1 VKKELELLE
10 RRLKREIIARK
21 QAENLLEEKAKAL
34 FDANQAL
41 RALNADLE
49 KQIEE
54 RTHQLSENEAKF
66 RQLVEKATE
75 VIYNVDVFGNITYVN
90 TVGIMHYGY
99 EEKDILGKPFTIFIP
114 QENRES
120 VLQHYLEFMN
130 SGKSSDYFELP
141 IMTRYGTRL
150 WFGQNTN
157 RVVDDDGKVYFS
169 VFARDIDKR
178 KQAESALSLAKVQIE
193 KSEIKYRS
201 IIENMQLGLLEVDLN
216 NTIIKVYPQFN
227 EMTGYS
233 GDELLGLNAPTVLG
247 VDEDSKLHQ
256 EQINTRNKGKTGIY
270 EVRIRKKNGELIWVL
285 ISGAP
290 FYDEHGNVAGS
301 IGIHYDIT
309 NRKQLEQELIQAK
322 SKAESAQEAEKLFLA
337 SMSHEI
343 RTPLNAIIGMS
354 HLMSETNLDT
364 VQNDYLQILQ
374 SSANILQHL
383 ISDILDISK
392 IDSSSFELN
401 ITSLDLEGLCV
412 SLLRSFD
419 YKKQNKDI
427 AFNLEFDSSI
437 KHHVLSDAQAL
448 SQILINLISNA
459 EKFTAEGEVLLMVK
473 ASQGEKENNMRL
485 SFSVQ
490 DNGVGISAEKQKHIF
505 ERFKQAD
512 KSVSSQYGGT
522 GLGLYISS
530 QLVHL
535 LGGELQVSSEE
546 GKGANFYFSFDVNLD
561 TSKGE
566 ISDERSLNQDRN
578 DVNLEGMRVLVAED
592 NTMNQRYIT
601 TLLKKVGICFDIG
614 SDGIEA
620 VALYEQ
626 NQYDIIL
633 MDLQMPRMDGFE
645 ATHKILGIQKE
656 RGEETPVLALTASS
670 FLSKKQ
676 SAMAQGMSG
685 FISKPFA
692 PNQLYEVLRAFR
704 EQGQKGGEALKAIPP
719 ESKEKYNV
727 SAHESASYK
736 SELSF
741 QQEIDMDYLEEAY
754 GDDLEYAKEMFG
766 VFLSIVDESMETLK
780 DAVEKEDYKKV
791 RQQAHKIK
799 PTFTMIGLPSITSAM
814 SILENASMERD
825 FENVRKIYA
834 EISTFLKTMLP
845 KVEDQMKK
853 F

>member
-1 VKKELELLE
+1 MELLE
-10 RRLKREIIARK
+10 RRLKREISARK

-49 KQIEE
+49 QQIKE
-54 RTHQLSENEAKF
+54 RTRQLSENETKF

-75 VIYNVDVFGNITYVN
+75 VIYNVDLFGNITYVN
-90 TVGIMHYGY
+90 KVGILHYGY
-99 EEKDILGKPFTIFIP
+99 EEEDILGKPFTIFIP
-114 QENRES
+114 EEHRKK
-120 VLQHYLEFMN
+120 VFQHYLEFMH
-130 SGKSSDYFELP
+130 SGKSSDYYELP
-141 IMTRYGTRL
+141 VMTRYGTQL

-157 RVVDDDGKVYFS
+157 RVIDDEGNVYFS
-169 VFARDIDKR
+169 VFARDIDQR
-178 KQAESALSLAKVQIE
+178 KQAESALSQAKVQIE

-233 GDELLGLNAPTVLG
+233 GDELIGLSAPEVLG
-247 VDEDSKLHQ
+247 VEEEAEIHQ
-256 EQINTRNKGKTGIY
+256 EQIATRNQGTTGVY
-270 EVRIRKKNGELIWVL
+270 EIRIRKKNGELIWVL

-290 FYDEHGNVAGS
+290 FYDEHGKVAGS

-309 NRKQLEQELIQAK
+309 DRKQLEQELIQAK

-354 HLMSETNLDT
+354 HLMNETSLDSI
-364 VQNDYLQILQ
+364 QQDYLQILQ

-401 ITSLDLEGLCV
+401 ITPVDLRELCS

-419 YKKQNKDI
+419 YKKQNKTI
-427 AFNLEFDSSI
+427 EFNLEFDNAL
-437 KHHVLSDAQAL
+437 KHHVWSDAQAL
-448 SQILINLISNA
+448 SQILINLLSNA
-459 EKFTAEGEVLLMVK
+459 EKFTAEGEVLLKVS
-473 ASQGEKENNMRL
+473 ASKGKQEDRTRL
-485 SFSVQ
+485 MFSVQ
-490 DNGVGISAEKQKHIF
+490 DTGVGISVEKQQHIF

-530 QLVHL
+530 QLVRL
-535 LGGELQVSSEE
+535 LGGKLQVSSSE
-546 GKGANFYFSFDVNLD
+546 GEGANFYFSFDVDLD
-561 TSKGE
+561 TSQGE
-566 ISDERSLNQDRN
+566 IGGRDGVHGEKTEIS
-578 DVNLEGMRVLVAED
+578 LEGMRVLVAED
-592 NTMNQRYIT
+592 NTMNQRYIS
-601 TLLKKVGICFDIG
+601 TLLRKVGIHFDVG
-614 SDGIEA
+614 NDGVEA
-620 VALYEQ
+620 VELYEQ
-626 NQYDIIL
+626 NHYDLVL

-645 ATHKILGIQKE
+645 ATHRIFDIQKE
-656 RGEETPVLALTASS
+656 RKEEVPVLALTASS

-692 PNQLYEVLRAFR
+692 PNQLYEVLKSYRERVQTRAN
-704 EQGQKGGEALKAIPP
+704 
-719 ESKEKYNV
+719 S
-727 SAHESASYK
+727 SASK
-736 SELSF
+736 RDDGCTVPQHMIKPSLEREPQELHF
-741 QQEIDMDYLEEAY
+741 QEEIDLDYLEEAY
-754 GDDLEYAKEMFG
+754 GDDLEYAKEMFS
-766 VFLSIVDESMETLK
+766 VFLSIVDESMETLMN
-780 DAVEKEDYKKV
+780 AVDQTDFDKIK
-791 RQQAHKIK
+791 QQAHKIK
-799 PTFTMIGLPSITSAM
+799 PTFTMIGLSSITQAM
-814 SILENASMERD
+814 SALESAAIDGEEEQCQRIYN
-825 FENVRKIYA
+825 KIA
-834 EISTFLKTMLP
+834 EHLKRMLP
-845 KVEDQMKK
+845 KVENQMNQ

>member
-1 VKKELELLE
+1 MKKELELLE
-10 RRLKREIIARK
+10 RRLNREISARK

-34 FDANQAL
+34 FEANQAL

-49 KQIEE
+49 QQIEE
-54 RTHQLSENEAKF
+54 RTQQLSENETKF

-75 VIYNVDVFGNITYVN
+75 IIYNVDLFGNITYVN

-99 EEKDILGKPFTIFIP
+99 EEADILGKPFTVFIP
-114 QENRES
+114 KEHREE
-120 VLQHYLEFMN
+120 VLQHYVEFMN

-141 IMTRYGTRL
+141 VMTRYGSRL

-157 RVVDDDGKVYFS
+157 RVVDDEGNVYFS
-169 VFARDIDKR
+169 VFARDIDQR
-178 KQAESALSLAKVQIE
+178 KQAESALSLAKVEIE

-233 GDELLGLNAPTVLG
+233 GDELIGLNAPDVLG
-247 VDEDSKLHQ
+247 VEEDSDFHQ
-256 EQINTRNKGKTGIY
+256 NQIETRNEGRTGIY

-354 HLMSETNLDT
+354 HLMSETKLDS

-401 ITSLDLEGLCV
+401 ITSLDLQELCL
-412 SLLRSFD
+412 SLLRSFE
-419 YKKQNKDI
+419 YKKQNKTI
-427 AFNLEFDSSI
+427 EFNLEFDSAI
-437 KHHVLSDAQAL
+437 KHHVFSDAQAL
-448 SQILINLISNA
+448 SQILINLLSNA
-459 EKFTAEGEVLLMVK
+459 EKFTAEGEVLLQVS
-473 ASQGEKENNMRL
+473 AAQEKSDNKMRL
-485 SFSVQ
+485 SFSVK
-490 DNGVGISAEKQKHIF
+490 DTGVGISVEKQQHIF

-530 QLVHL
+530 QLVQL
-535 LGGELQVSSEE
+535 LGGELQVASAE
-546 GKGANFYFSFDVNLD
+546 GEGANFYFTLDVALD
-561 TSKGE
+561 TTKGE
-566 ISDERSLNQDRN
+566 ISDERSLTLDRQEIS
-578 DVNLEGMRVLVAED
+578 LEGMRVLVAED
-592 NTMNQRYIT
+592 NTMNQRYIS
-601 TLLKKVGICFDIG
+601 TLLKKKGICYDIG
-614 SDGIEA
+614 SDGVEA
-620 VALYEQ
+620 LSLYEK
-626 NQYDIIL
+626 NQYDLVL
-633 MDLQMPRMDGFE
+633 MDLQMPKMDGFE
-645 ATHKILGIQKE
+645 ATQKILEIQKE
-656 RGEETPVLALTASS
+656 RGEEVPVLALTASS

-692 PNQLYEVLRAFR
+692 PNQLYEVLRTFVV
-704 EQGQKGGEALKAIPP
+704 KGTTYEGFQTNSEKTNPIPP
-719 ESKEKYNV
+719 NVLKLEGEKEK
-727 SAHESASYK
+727 
-736 SELSF
+736 SEIRF
-741 QQEIDMDYLEEAY
+741 QNEIDLEYLEEAY
-754 GDDLEYAKEMFG
+754 GDDLEYAKEMFV
-766 VFLSIVDESMETLK
+766 VFLSIVDESMDTLK
-780 DAVEKEDYKKV
+780 QAVEKEDFDRVK
-791 RQQAHKIK
+791 QQAHKIK
-799 PTFTMIGLPSITSAM
+799 PTFTMIGLSSITKAM
-814 SILENASMERD
+814 SALENAAIEKDLES
-825 FENVRKIYA
+825 VVKTYA
-834 EISTFLKTMLP
+834 EISHHLKIMIP
-845 KVEDQMKK
+845 KVETQMNK